1 MRRER
6 TGGFVMPAVEREL
19 EMGGSVALRVIRAV
33 DPLPVPVNVAPE
45 WPITIDDRLRF
56 DTSVLSFARPQRN
69 LPEST
74 NEWRL
79 RNARNIWRGARRIL
93 PAKALG
99 IPTMFGALFVAK
111 VRDGEVIEALGLA
124 SLRVIT
130 DAGVA
135 ALADAFGNTFEA
147 ELFNFHGMG
156 TGGTAEAASQTT
168 LVTEL
173 TTEYNPNSTR
183 ATGTQTTPTNVYQT
197 VGTNTIDS
205 GTPAITEH
213 GIFSQAA
220 TGGGTMW
227 DRSLFSAIN
236 LVSGDGIAFTYQLT
250 LTSGG

>member
-1 MRRER
+1 M
-6 TGGFVMPAVEREL
+6 TGVGGGVT
-19 EMGGSVALRVIRAV
+19 MGGSLAALKIVADY
-33 DPLPVPVNVAPE
+33 DPEALVVADPVE
-45 WPITIDDRLRF
+45 WPVTIDDRLRF
-56 DTSVLSFARPQRN
+56 DPSVLHFARPDRK
-69 LPEST
+69 LSEAT
-74 NEWRL
+74 NDWRTH
-79 RNARNIWRGARRIL
+79 NARNLSRGLRRIL

-99 IPTMFGALFVAK
+99 IPTLFGALFVAK
-111 VRDGEVIEALGLA
+111 VRDGEVIEKLGLA

-135 ALADAFGNTFEA
+135 AIADSFGNTFEN
-147 ELFNFHGMG
+147 ETFNFHGMG
-156 TGGTAEAASQTT
+156 TGSTAEAASQTA

-183 ATGTQTTPTNVYQT
+183 ATGVQTTPTNVYQT

-205 GTPAITEH
+205 GTPAIVEH

-220 TGGGTMW
+220 TGGGTML

-236 LVSGDGIAFTYQLT
+236 LASGDGIQFTYQLT